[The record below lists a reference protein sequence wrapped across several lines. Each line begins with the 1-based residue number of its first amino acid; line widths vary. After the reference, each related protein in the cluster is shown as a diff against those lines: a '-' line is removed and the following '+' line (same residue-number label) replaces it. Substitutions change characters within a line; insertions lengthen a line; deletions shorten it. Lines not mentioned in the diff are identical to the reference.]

1 VVADCGDRSW
11 PCRHRLLTA
20 GVHRGARRAEHPH
33 TTAIGRWRSMDI
45 WAASPAAST
54 APSFRPR
61 PTGSRSPWSAAR
73 SSFGLRNARSS
84 SDRSGRWPIN
94 ASFRLPGS
102 CRARP
107 PAGAPRPRGP
117 RQRLERLAAQR
128 PEQCVHLL
136 ARRPP
141 GPGPVVTGLLV
152 WVLIVHRYDRHLH
165 PCLLGLQEN
174 RSDGTPTTIGERP
187 AIRRTF
193 RTASLACSFTS
204 AGCVAGGM
212 TRASM
217 RRRTMRGRTTSGAE
231 ASVATLSL
239 SRE

>member
-1 VVADCGDRSW
+1 MA
-11 PCRHRLLTA
+11 L
-20 GVHRGARRAEHPH
+20 
-33 TTAIGRWRSMDI
+33 

-54 APSFRPR
+54 APLFRPR

-73 SSFGLRNARSS
+73 SCVRPAQRPMIIGPV
-84 SDRSGRWPIN
+84 WPL
-94 ASFRLPGS
+94 ALQRVLPPS
-102 CRARP
+102 RKLSRRP
-107 PAGAPRPRGP
+107 PAGAPRPRVP
-117 RQRLERLAAQR
+117 RQRLERLAAQQ

-217 RRRTMRGRTTSGAE
+217 RRRAMRGRTTSGAE